1 MGAGALTQ
9 HAVPGRGM
17 VERKNVRSLREE
29 GCLDYGREQE
39 SKQQTGTI
47 GDLFVRD
54 QNPTSDFC
62 IKAKGSNKTSEI
74 SSTAHCPRF

>member
-1 MGAGALTQ
+1 MSGQ
-9 HAVPGRGM
+9 RKKS
-17 VERKNVRSLREE
+17 ERDVWITEE
-29 GCLDYGREQE
+29 RQE

-74 SSTAHCPRF
+74 SLTAHCPRFNLFGQREEMGCFILM